1 MALDL
6 HYFQSGERSMSMRD
20 PEDEEDSGVDH
31 GDDEPDMWLYSCDD
45 EWLGYADETDPDDS
59 GERIDRSYR

>member
-1 MALDL
+1 
-6 HYFQSGERSMSMRD
+6 MSMRD